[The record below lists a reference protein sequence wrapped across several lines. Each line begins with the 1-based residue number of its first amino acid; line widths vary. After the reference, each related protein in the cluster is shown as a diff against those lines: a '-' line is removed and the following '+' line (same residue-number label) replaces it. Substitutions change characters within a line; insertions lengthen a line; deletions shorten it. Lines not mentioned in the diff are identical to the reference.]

1 MGSSE
6 GISYFQDN
14 YDIQFVQ
21 QVYNSSVVTF
31 NELKNGLIR
40 HDRPVRIQ
48 YNTKDSYKITA
59 KMLGL
64 MDDFKVRKQFDYWLK
79 IVKFGWRRVIDFC
92 VLQSGVP
99 RTGYRG
105 IVSFFSNGRRVY
117 FAPNAEWKQYDPTW
131 S

>member
-1 MGSSE
+1 M
-6 GISYFQDN
+6 ISLLQDN

-31 NELKNGLIR
+31 NELKHGLIR

-64 MDDFKVRKQFDYWLK
+64 MDDFKVQITKHALLFNK
-79 IVKFGWRRVIDFC
+79 KFIEKNLV
-92 VLQSGVP
+92 
-99 RTGYRG
+99 
-105 IVSFFSNGRRVY
+105 
-117 FAPNAEWKQYDPTW
+117 
-131 S
+131 

>member
-1 MGSSE
+1 M
-6 GISYFQDN
+6 YTFQDN

-48 YNTKDSYKITA
+48 YHSKDSYKITA

-64 MDDFKVRKQFDYWLK
+64 MDDFKVRKRKHNFTTP
-79 IVKFGWRRVIDFC
+79 C
-92 VLQSGVP
+92 
-99 RTGYRG
+99 
-105 IVSFFSNGRRVY
+105 
-117 FAPNAEWKQYDPTW
+117 E
-131 S
+131 